1 MRLANAYSQTRG
13 QAWTLRG
20 LLGCLSLL
28 ITRLKTPAMRVTGS
42 PNGRFLGYVHVQVAS
57 RMYVLPV
64 ESCSLTLDDGSTL
77 EPGFFEESA
86 GRFAIRVSSEASDS
100 VVQETIEHASAEAA
114 RLISR
119 KFLN

>member
-1 MRLANAYSQTRG
+1 MFKFADHEVENSCNARYRIPEW
-13 QAWTLRG
+13 A
-20 LLGCLSLL
+20 LSWLCSR
-28 ITRLKTPAMRVTGS
+28 T
-42 PNGRFLGYVHVQVAS
+42 GRFADVRAAGGILLS
-57 RMYVLPV
+57 SV